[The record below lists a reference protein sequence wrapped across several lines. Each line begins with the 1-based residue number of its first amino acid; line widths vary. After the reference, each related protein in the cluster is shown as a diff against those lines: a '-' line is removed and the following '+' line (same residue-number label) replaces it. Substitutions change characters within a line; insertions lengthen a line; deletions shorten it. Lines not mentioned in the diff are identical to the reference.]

1 MKNFT
6 MLKKVLCEIRQ
17 NLCMKKMDVA
27 TGTKGVCMEKMGVA
41 TGITDE
47 LAVERTRPLWSGWRL
62 QAEILLWVAPRF
74 PPSPPRSCWRGCRT
88 TAWSWTSPGCHS
100 AGQGRCV
107 TWNQWRHSLSS
118 FCFIGSQITEHG
130 LIFHFKCT

>member
-1 MKNFT
+1 

-47 LAVERTRPLWSGWRL
+47 LAVERTRPL
-62 QAEILLWVAPRF
+62 
-74 PPSPPRSCWRGCRT
+74 
-88 TAWSWTSPGCHS
+88 
-100 AGQGRCV
+100 
-107 TWNQWRHSLSS
+107 
-118 FCFIGSQITEHG
+118 
-130 LIFHFKCT
+130 